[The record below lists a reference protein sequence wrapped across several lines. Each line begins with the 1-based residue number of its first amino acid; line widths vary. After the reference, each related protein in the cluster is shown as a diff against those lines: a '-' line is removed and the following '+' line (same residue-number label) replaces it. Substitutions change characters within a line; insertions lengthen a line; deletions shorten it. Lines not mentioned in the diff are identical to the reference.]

1 MEKYELLV
9 KQFNELVDKINVYEN
24 LIDKQQKDSIEKL
37 NLMKDL
43 FKEQQKGFEE
53 LKNAT
58 SFYESIF
65 RENYANIVDVLS
77 NKLINIIMQMT
88 DKKLLE
94 VQNAVTPVKE
104 EFIKTNITL
113 ESIRDESIFLNEKL
127 EKINIIED
135 KLSII
140 LDSISKNTPSR
151 KNDLDNIEANSII
164 NKIND
169 HSENSKKGGNL
180 DNLSID
186 MGVFI
191 ENCRTK
197 LFQYVLYSG
206 KKIDTKKIDSILNTF
221 LSSCIQA
228 ENVLE
233 INDYYLQ
240 AKLKIDYLFEA

>member
-1 MEKYELLV
+1 MEKYEQLV
-9 KQFNELVDKINVYEN
+9 KQFNELIDRINAYEI
-24 LIDKQQKDSIEKL
+24 LIEKQQSYSMEKL

-65 RENYANIVDVLS
+65 RENYENIVDVLS
-77 NKLINIIMQMT
+77 NKLINTIMQMT

-113 ESIRDESIFLNEKL
+113 ESIRDESILLEKKF

-140 LDSISKNTPSR
+140 LDSFSKNTQSS
-151 KNDLDNIEANSII
+151 KNDLDNIE
-164 NKIND
+164 
-169 HSENSKKGGNL
+169 

-191 ENCRTK
+191 ENCRIK

-206 KKIDTKKIDSILNTF
+206 KKFDIKKIDSILNTF

-228 ENVLE
+228 ESVME

-240 AKLKIDYLFEA
+240 AKLKIDYLFEG